1 MGGVVRFSPP
11 RSLRQGA
18 GGRGGVWVD
27 RPSGR
32 GPKGGLVRGLVYVY
46 AILDGVVGGELWG
59 IEGGRVRWIEE
70 AGLAA
75 AVSDVPRGD
84 FDEEPLN
91 ARIRDL
97 AWLGPRAEAHQAVN
111 AQLAEQAEA
120 CLPLAFG
127 TVFRTDDRVRE
138 LLSG

>member
-46 AILDGVVGGELWG
+46 AILDGVVGGGVWG
-59 IEGGRVRWIEE
+59 GVGWIEG

-75 AVSDVPRGD
+75 AGSGVPRGD
-84 FDEEPLN
+84 FDEGPRN
-91 ARIRDL
+91 ARRRDL
-97 AWLGPRAEAHQAVN
+97 AWIGPRAEAHQAVN
-111 AQLAEQAEA
+111 A
-120 CLPLAFG
+120 
-127 TVFRTDDRVRE
+127 
-138 LLSG
+138 